1 MATSVSKTIT
11 FHLPGASASADSS
24 QALATGQHSALG
36 QLKKVAPGSAKS
48 VMRRSPDSGPPA
60 LRTIQRMLASHTVV
74 AQAQV
79 QPMSVAQAFTRAQQM
94 RVNMQRVK
102 VLARQ
107 MLKKREFVKA
117 SDKKAAEN
125 ESEEWLAALHIAL
138 SVQASDAHDDNTAA
152 LTPFGEGHTK
162 EELATLIREQISD
175 DGELSDEADQFLEDV
190 LGASVSPDD
199 EEEFVIALRQAN
211 DDQMMKL
218 LRDKQGLASAFG
230 DAGEPADEDAL
241 DEIREAIEQYQ
252 AESTGEGQQ
261 ALIGFNIA
269 PAIAGA
275 PDYDALKAVYKELV
289 MAARSWVETMQ
300 LLLARFGVDRIE
312 EVTLDLQKAHAA
324 DIKAATPSHDLRR
337 LGASQDHLQN
347 TKLLR
352 TVFAMGGELIAQMN
366 RLLRVQHAHP

>member
-1 MATSVSKTIT
+1 
-11 FHLPGASASADSS
+11 
-24 QALATGQHSALG
+24 
-36 QLKKVAPGSAKS
+36 
-48 VMRRSPDSGPPA
+48 MRRSSDSGPPA

-366 RLLRVQHAHP
+366 RLLRVQHAHR

>member
-48 VMRRSPDSGPPA
+48 VMRRSSDSGPPA

-230 DAGEPADEDAL
+230 GAGEPADEDAL

>member
-1 MATSVSKTIT
+1 MVTSVSNTAS
-11 FHLPGASASADSS
+11 FNVPGRATSAEQS
-24 QALATGQHSALG
+24 QTQATGQHSALG
-36 QLKKVAPGSAKS
+36 QLKKAAPGSAKA
-48 VMRRSPDSGPPA
+48 VMRRSDSGPPA
-60 LRTIQRMLASHTVV
+60 LRTIQRLLASHTVV

-79 QPMSVAQAFTRAQQM
+79 QPMSLAQAFTRAQQM

-107 MLKKREFVKA
+107 MIKKREFVKA

-138 SVQASDAHDDNTAA
+138 SVEASGSEEEKTAA
-152 LTPFGEGHTK
+152 LTPFGEGHSK
-162 EELATLIREQISD
+162 EELAALIREQISGD
-175 DGELSDEADQFLEDV
+175 SELSDEAYQFLDDV
-190 LGASVSPDD
+190 LGNASGDE
-199 EEEFVIALRQAN
+199 EEEFVIALRQAD

-230 DAGEPADEDAL
+230 EASEPSDEDVL

-275 PDYDALKAVYKELV
+275 PDYDMLKAVYKELV
-289 MAARSWVETMQ
+289 AVARTWVETMQ
-300 LLLARFGVDRIE
+300 LLLARFDVDRIE
-312 EVTLDLQKAHAA
+312 EVTVDLQKAHAA
-324 DIKAATPSHDLRR
+324 DIDAATPSHDLRR

-352 TVFAMGGELIAQMN
+352 TVFAMGGELIAQMK
-366 RLLRVQHAHP
+366 RLLNPVQHAQP